1 MELPVYRLP
10 HQPASHADAR
20 RRPGPLCCHVL
31 PPNILERI
39 ALNGSEQQRERAL
52 ATLAQDASTR
62 TLRLQQALLKART
75 ANLVS
80 LPQHETAVVNRTI
93 RDAGGQ
99 ETLTGPVLRRENDPP
114 ASDVACNEAFDGLGA
129 TFAFYLDAYH
139 RDSINDE
146 GLPLAAS
153 VHYGQDYD
161 NAFWNGQQMVFGD
174 GDDDLFTRFT
184 VSVDII
190 GHELTHGV
198 TEDEAG
204 LAYLNQSGALNESVS
219 DVFGSLVKQYSLHQT
234 ADAADWLIG
243 AGLLTPAV
251 HGVALRSLADPGS
264 AFDDPV
270 LGRDDQPKHM
280 KGYVRTSADNGGVHT
295 NSGIPNHAF
304 YLAATAI
311 GGYAWEK
318 AGRIWYETL
327 RAPQLKPT
335 ASFRSFAALTV
346 RQAQIFFTSIEVS
359 AVREA
364 WAQVGITV

>member
-1 MELPVYRLP
+1 VNWR
-10 HQPASHADAR
+10 SH
-20 RRPGPLCCHVL
+20 RPCCFVL

-39 ALNGSEQQRERAL
+39 ALNGTEEQRQRAL
-52 ATLAQDASTR
+52 ATLAQDTSTR
-62 TLRLQQALLKART
+62 TLRIQHALLRAQT
-75 ANLVS
+75 AGGVA
-80 LPQHETAVVNRTI
+80 LPRAEPAAANRTV

-99 ETLTGPVLRRENDPP
+99 ETLSGPVLRRENDPP
-114 ASDVACNEAFDGLGA
+114 VEDLAANEAFDGLGH

-139 RDSINDE
+139 RDSIDDE
-146 GLPLAAS
+146 GMPLNAS
-153 VHYGQDYD
+153 VHYGERYD

-174 GDDDLFTRFT
+174 GDGELFNRFT
-184 VSVDII
+184 VSVDVI

-219 DVFGSLVKQYSLHQT
+219 DVFGSLVKQYAAGQT
-234 ADAADWLIG
+234 AEAADWLIG
-243 AGLLTPAV
+243 AGLLAPSV
-251 HGVALRSLADPGS
+251 DGVALRSMKDPGS

-270 LGRDDQPKHM
+270 LGADDQPKHM
-280 KGYVRTSADNGGVHT
+280 SGYVRTAADNGGVHT

-311 GGYAWEK
+311 GGFAWEK

-327 RAPQLKPT
+327 RAPQLKAT

-346 RQAQIFFTSIEVS
+346 RQAHVFFGADEVA